1 MNRKNWKHLSI
12 NECADVI
19 GGGTPSTKNSDYW
32 DGNISWISPKDLSN
46 HQDKYITKGERS
58 ITELGLEK
66 SSAKLLPA
74 NSLLFS
80 SRAPIGYLAINTKP
94 VATNQGFKSLIL
106 KEEFDVE
113 FFYYLFK
120 DKTEYIKNLASG
132 STFQEV
138 SGSVVK
144 NLSFLIPP
152 KQEQKRISNILSKL
166 DKKIELNLKMNESL
180 EEIAKTLFKS
190 WFIDF
195 DPVRAKA
202 EGRPT
207 GLSKEIS
214 DLFPDS
220 FEDSELDEIPRGW
233 TVTHLDD
240 IADFQNGYAFSSKEY
255 EFPTQDSKEVFRM
268 GYIKIGGGFKEDNT
282 PVFVPISSKGNQQKY
297 VLYKDDL
304 TISMTDVK
312 NNMQILGCC
321 ALIEEDERFLLNQRV
336 GRIRVKECV
345 HICPYYLYIYMN
357 DPKNIDL
364 LRSRSNSGVQVN
376 LSTSTIKETNIILPT
391 KKLSQY
397 FSDIVRP
404 IYSKIFHNNVES
416 KNLEEIRDIFLPK
429 LISGELQI
437 PDAENL
443 IEEAGI

>member
-1 MNRKNWKHLSI
+1 MNREDWNYLSI
-12 NECADVI
+12 NECAEVI
-19 GGGTPSTKNSDYW
+19 GGGTPSTKNPNYW
-32 DGNISWISPKDLSN
+32 DGNIPWISPKDLSN
-46 HQDKYITKGERS
+46 NKDKYITNGERF

-80 SRAPIGYLAINTKP
+80 SRAPIGYLAINAKP

-106 KEEFDVE
+106 KDEFDVE

-120 DKTEYIKNLASG
+120 QKTEFIKSFASG

-152 KQEQKRISNILSKL
+152 KQEQEKISNILSKL
-166 DKKIELNLKMNESL
+166 DKKIELNQKMNKIL

-220 FEDSELDEIPRGW
+220 FEDSELGEIPKGWNLLTFGDFVTPIRGKVI
-233 TVTHLDD
+233 TKKTTNPGDIPVVAGGLEPAYFHSTANVQGPAVTISASGANAGYTNLYFED
-240 IADFQNGYAFSSKEY
+240 IWASDCSYISNNQSGNVFTSYIFLKFNQERIF
-255 EFPTQDSKEVFRM
+255 DSQH
-268 GYIKIGGGFKEDNT
+268 GAAQPHIY
-282 PVFVPISSKGNQQKY
+282 P
-297 VLYKDDL
+297 DDL
-304 TISMTDVK
+304 RRLDMVIP
-312 NNMQILGCC
+312 NNDLY
-321 ALIEEDERFLLNQRV
+321 ATFENLITSFFKKMKLNKDE
-336 GRIRVKECV
+336 
-345 HICPYYLYIYMN
+345 
-357 DPKNIDL
+357 
-364 LRSRSNSGVQVN
+364 
-376 LSTSTIKETNIILPT
+376 T
-391 KKLSQY
+391 
-397 FSDIVRP
+397 
-404 IYSKIFHNNVES
+404 
-416 KNLEEIRDIFLPK
+416 KNLTSLRNTLLPK
-429 LISGELQI
+429 LISGEFKI
-437 PDAENL
+437 TDAEEI
-443 IEEAGI
+443 IEEAGV

>member
-1 MNRKNWKHLSI
+1 MNREDWNYLSI
-12 NECADVI
+12 NECAEVI
-19 GGGTPSTKNSDYW
+19 GGGTPSTKNPNYW
-32 DGNISWISPKDLSN
+32 DGNIPWISPKDLSN
-46 HQDKYITKGERS
+46 NKDKYISNGERF
-58 ITELGLEK
+58 ITQVGLEK
-66 SSAKLLPA
+66 SSAKLLPV

-120 DKTEYIKNLASG
+120 DKTEYIKNFASG

-166 DKKIELNLKMNESL
+166 DKKIELNLKMNETL
-180 EEIAKTLFKS
+180 EDIAKTLFKS

-214 DLFPDS
+214 DLFPDA
-220 FEDSELDEIPRGW
+220 FEVSQSGEIPKGW
-233 TVTHLDD
+233 QVYNLESVFDFLEGPGIRNWQYTDEENGVNFINIRCIKNGDLDLSSASKITEDEAYGKYSHFQLMPDDMVVSCSGTLGKFAFVRNSHIPLNLNTSVIRFRPKRELTNINFLEGFIRTQLQRELEIRATGSAQRNFGPTHL
-240 IADFQNGYAFSSKEY
+240 KEI
-255 EFPTQDSKEVFRM
+255 ETIVPKKEIMNLF
-268 GYIKIGGGFKEDNT
+268 GE
-282 PVFVPISSKGNQQKY
+282 
-297 VLYKDDL
+297 
-304 TISMTDVK
+304 
-312 NNMQILGCC
+312 IL
-321 ALIEEDERFLLNQRV
+321 
-336 GRIRVKECV
+336 
-345 HICPYYLYIYMN
+345 HP
-357 DPKNIDL
+357 L
-364 LRSRSNSGVQVN
+364 LRKRILN
-376 LSTSTIKETNIILPT
+376 LDQNDILIGLRNT
-391 KKLSQY
+391 L
-397 FSDIVRP
+397 
-404 IYSKIFHNNVES
+404 
-416 KNLEEIRDIFLPK
+416 LPK
-429 LISGELQI
+429 LISGELKI
-437 PDAENL
+437 TDAESL

>member
-1 MNRKNWKHLSI
+1 MNRKNWNHLSI

-46 HQDKYITKGERS
+46 NQDKYITKGDRS

-166 DKKIELNLKMNESL
+166 DKKIELNQKMNETL

-202 EGRPT
+202 EGRST

-220 FEDSELDEIPRGW
+220 FEDTESGQIPEGFTVDSVDNRYDISIGKTPPRKEHQWFSKNHQDIPWASIKDMGGADVYLNETSEFLTHDAIEKFNIHVIPKNNVILSFKL
-233 TVTHLDD
+233 TVGRVSILQKDMCTNEA
-240 IADFQNGYAFSSKEY
+240 IAH
-255 EFPTQDSKEVFRM
+255 
-268 GYIKIGGGFKEDNT
+268 
-282 PVFVPISSKGNQQKY
+282 FVP
-297 VLYKDDL
+297 KDDDL
-304 TISMTDVK
+304 SMVFTY
-312 NNMQILGCC
+312 C
-321 ALIEEDERFLLNQRV
+321 LLKS
-336 GRIRVKECV
+336 IRYES
-345 HICPYYLYIYMN
+345 L
-357 DPKNIDL
+357 
-364 LRSRSNSGVQVN
+364 S
-376 LSTSTIKETNIILPT
+376 STSSIATAVNSKIIKAMKCIFPSKPLLIAFNELCNPIFKKIETNA
-391 KKLSQY
+391 
-397 FSDIVRP
+397 
-404 IYSKIFHNNVES
+404 N
-416 KNLEEIRDIFLPK
+416 EIETLISLRNTLLPK
-429 LISGELQI
+429 LISGELKI
-437 PDAENL
+437 SDKEN
-443 IEEAGI
+443 IIQEEGI

>member
-1 MNRKNWKHLSI
+1 MNRENWNLLSI

-32 DGNISWISPKDLSN
+32 DGNIPWISPKDLSN
-46 HQDKYITKGERS
+46 NKDKYITNGERF

-80 SRAPIGYLAINTKP
+80 SRAPIGYLAINAKP

-106 KEEFDVE
+106 KDEFDVE

-120 DKTEYIKNLASG
+120 QKTEFIKSFASG

-152 KQEQKRISNILSKL
+152 KQEQEKISNILSKL
-166 DKKIELNLKMNESL
+166 DKKIELNQKMNKIL

-207 GLSKEIS
+207 GLSPEIS
-214 DLFPDS
+214 DLFPDELVES
-220 FEDSELDEIPRGW
+220 EIGEIPKGWKSNRIEEICEKIAMGPFGSNIKVSTFVDDGVPIISGHHLHNLLLKEGNHKFITEEHAERLKNSVVRSGDVVFTHAGTVGQVSLIPKNCDYSKYVISQRQFYARTVRPEYGAFLNFFFHTAIGQHKLLSNVSGSGVPSIARPSSHLKAIELIIPDEILVSIFDQKVAPIIDRMVLVSKENETLSEL
-233 TVTHLDD
+233 
-240 IADFQNGYAFSSKEY
+240 
-255 EFPTQDSKEVFRM
+255 
-268 GYIKIGGGFKEDNT
+268 
-282 PVFVPISSKGNQQKY
+282 
-297 VLYKDDL
+297 
-304 TISMTDVK
+304 
-312 NNMQILGCC
+312 
-321 ALIEEDERFLLNQRV
+321 
-336 GRIRVKECV
+336 
-345 HICPYYLYIYMN
+345 
-357 DPKNIDL
+357 
-364 LRSRSNSGVQVN
+364 
-376 LSTSTIKETNIILPT
+376 
-391 KKLSQY
+391 
-397 FSDIVRP
+397 
-404 IYSKIFHNNVES
+404 
-416 KNLEEIRDIFLPK
+416 RDTLLPK
-429 LISGELQI
+429 LISGELTI

-443 IEEAGI
+443 VEEAGI